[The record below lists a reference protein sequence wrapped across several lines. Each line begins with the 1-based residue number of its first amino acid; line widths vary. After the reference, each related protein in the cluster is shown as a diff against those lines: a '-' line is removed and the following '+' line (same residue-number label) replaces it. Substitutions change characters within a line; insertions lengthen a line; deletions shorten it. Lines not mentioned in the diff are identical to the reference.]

1 MFRPKTPNVTVSIP
15 SKALEAIFDE
25 CDRFPA
31 DETGGRILGT
41 YNKHRKEYQIDV
53 LGVIGP
59 GPKARRSPTSFFQ
72 DGEYQERVFREVEKA
87 YPNVEHLGNWH
98 SHHPNG
104 LQTLSS
110 GDRATYQRV
119 VNHDTHN
126 TDFLYA
132 LLVVNK
138 TPYEK
143 RRYAVKHFIVFRNN
157 ERVHE
162 IPESQIVILDHSRV
176 QCAGTDVVFDT
187 CGSSLTRASTHN
199 DNPTRAKDQEFF
211 SEFFP
216 SLKPVLSKGLGTIY
230 WKGKI
235 TLIDGSDAEVL
246 AIERP
251 DHGAE
256 EYGITVKNYERAS
269 SKIAEQYRERS
280 FPSARQAVMQL
291 QRDMNREI
299 YLRKRE

>member
-1 MFRPKTPNVTVSIP
+1 MFKSKNPNVTISIP
-15 SKALEAIFDE
+15 IKALEAIFDE

-41 YNKHRKEYQIDV
+41 YSEHRKEYQIDV

-59 GPKARRSPTSFFQ
+59 GPNAQRSATSFFQ
-72 DGEYQERVFREVEKA
+72 DGGYQERVFREVEKE
-87 YPNVEHLGNWH
+87 YPDVEHLGNWH

-119 VNHDTHN
+119 VNHDRHN

-138 TPYEK
+138 NPNEN
-143 RRYAVKHFIVFRNN
+143 RRYAIKHFIVFRNDD
-157 ERVHE
+157 RVHE
-162 IPESQIVILDHSRV
+162 IPESQILILDNSRV
-176 QCAGTDVVFDT
+176 QSAGTTVVFET
-187 CGSSLTRASTHN
+187 SGSSLMKATAHN
-199 DNPTRAKDQEFF
+199 GNPTRAKDQEFF

-230 WKGKI
+230 WKGAI
-235 TLIDGSDAEVL
+235 PLIDGSDVEVL

-251 DHGAE
+251 DDGVE
-256 EYGITVKNYERAS
+256 KYGITAKNYEGAS
-269 SKIAEQYRERS
+269 SKVVERYKERT
-280 FPSARQAVMQL
+280 FPSARHAVMQL
-291 QRDMNREI
+291 QRDINHEI
-299 YLRKRE
+299 YLRKKG

>member
-1 MFRPKTPNVTVSIP
+1 MFRSKNPNVTVSIP
-15 SKALEAIFDE
+15 IKALEAIFDE

-41 YNKHRKEYQIDV
+41 YNKRRKEYQIDV

-59 GPKARRSPTSFFQ
+59 GPNAQRSATTFFQ
-72 DGEYQERVFREVEKA
+72 DGEYQERVFRDVEKE
-87 YPNVEHLGNWH
+87 YPYVEHLGNWH

-119 VNHDTHN
+119 VNHDKHN

-132 LLVVNK
+132 LLVINR
-138 TPYEK
+138 TPFES
-143 RRYAVKHFIVFRNN
+143 RRYAVKHFIVFRDDDKI
-157 ERVHE
+157 HE
-162 IPESQIVILDHSRV
+162 IPESQILILDHSRV
-176 QCAGTDVVFDT
+176 QSAHANVVFDT
-187 CGSSLTRASTHN
+187 GGTALTAAAAHN
-199 DNPTRAKDQEFF
+199 GNPTRAKDQEFF

-216 SLKPVLSKGLGTIY
+216 SLKPALSKGLGTIY
-230 WKGKI
+230 WKGTI
-235 TLIDGSDAEVL
+235 PLIDGSDADVL

-251 DHGAE
+251 DHGADK
-256 EYGITVKNYERAS
+256 YGITAKNYEEAS
-269 SKIAEQYRERS
+269 SKVVERYKERS

-291 QRDMNREI
+291 QRDMNHEI
-299 YLRKRE
+299 YLRKKG

>member
-1 MFRPKTPNVTVSIP
+1 MFRSKNPNVTVSIP
-15 SKALEAIFDE
+15 IKALEAIFDE

-31 DETGGRILGT
+31 DETGGRIIGT
-41 YNKHRKEYQIDV
+41 YSKHRKEYQIDV

-59 GPKARRSPTSFFQ
+59 GPNAQRSPTSFFQ
-72 DGEYQERVFREVEKA
+72 DGEYQEKVFREIEKE

-119 VNHDTHN
+119 VNHDNHN

-138 TPYEK
+138 TPYEN
-143 RRYAVKHFIVFRNN
+143 RRYAVKHFIVFRNDDKF
-157 ERVHE
+157 HE
-162 IPESQIVILDHSRV
+162 IPESQVLVLDHSRV
-176 QCAGTDVVFDT
+176 QSGSAKVVFDT
-187 CGSSLTRASTHN
+187 GRSSLTTAAGH
-199 DNPTRAKDQEFF
+199 DGNPTRAKDQEFF

-230 WKGKI
+230 WKGRI
-235 TLIDGSDAEVL
+235 PLIDRSDAEVL

-251 DHGAE
+251 DDGGERYA
-256 EYGITVKNYERAS
+256 ITVKNYNGAP
-269 SKIAEQYRERS
+269 SKVVEGYKDKS
-280 FPSARQAVMQL
+280 FPSARQAIVQL
-291 QRDMNREI
+291 ERDMNREI
-299 YLRKRE
+299 YLRKKG